1 MFIKIMDAFPKQ
13 KVQIIHD
20 IMLTLVAENLVDK
33 VGNVGIKGL
42 HRE

>member
-1 MFIKIMDAFPKQ
+1 MDAFPKQ
-13 KVQIIHD
+13 KVQMIHD